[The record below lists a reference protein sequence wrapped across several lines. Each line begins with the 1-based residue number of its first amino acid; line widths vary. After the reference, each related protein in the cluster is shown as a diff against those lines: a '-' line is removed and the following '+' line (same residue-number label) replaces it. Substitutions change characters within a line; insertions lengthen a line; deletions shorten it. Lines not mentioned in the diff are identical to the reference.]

1 VTDLRT
7 CPRCGAVAREPGPD
21 STSWICDEHGQI
33 APVGPAQAPTPHMIH
48 QLGRGNPVPVWV
60 PRPMPEN
67 WLITGLQA
75 AGDELSGTVACV
87 VAVTGPHPIPE
98 MGDEGP
104 TVDLM
109 FVAELPGVGLGAHL
123 AGLHGLDPGPLLAE
137 RVLHDPAEI
146 KIEADG
152 HEVPLWS
159 VPVDGGIAYVG
170 EAAGVWLWLL
180 AWPTSA
186 AVALLTR
193 FSLVD
198 VRGADLDLEL
208 PCGPL
213 TPRLR

>member
-1 VTDLRT
+1 
-7 CPRCGAVAREPGPD
+7 
-21 STSWICDEHGQI
+21 
-33 APVGPAQAPTPHMIH
+33 MIH
-48 QLGRGNPVPVWV
+48 QIARANQVPVWV

-75 AGDELSGTVACV
+75 AQDDQVGTVACV
-87 VAVTGPHPIPE
+87 VAVSGSHPIPE
-98 MGDEGP
+98 LGDDEP

-109 FVAELPGVGLGAHL
+109 FVAEQPGVGLGAHL
-123 AGLHGLDPGPLLAE
+123 AGLHGVDAGPLLQEKA
-137 RVLHDPAEI
+137 LHDPAEI
-146 KIEADG
+146 KIDADG

-186 AVALLTR
+186 AVVLLNR